1 MIRTFDPALDSAGRL
16 TQFLNEAIEETKAV
30 DDLQPIRTS
39 TERLPAGTPMGEVV
53 RPVNKFTELAEKVAK
68 SRKAM
73 DDRADQL
80 SARLDKL
87 NSKADGAF
95 TKHETHLDQAEN
107 GLDAME
113 ESLSGLI
120 GHNGPND

>member
-1 MIRTFDPALDSAGRL
+1 MSERDPALDSAGRL
-16 TQFLNEAIEETKAV
+16 DGFLTKAITELKPM
-30 DDLQPIRTS
+30 DDSQPIRTS
-39 TERLPAGTPMGEVV
+39 TGRLAVGALMGEIVK
-53 RPVNKFTELAEKVAK
+53 PVNKFTELAEKVAK

-73 DDRADQL
+73 DERADQL

-113 ESLSGLI
+113 EALSGLI